1 MLIQAHKKLGAVNS
15 DVGGWLEQINEHV
28 QHGTNFLLI
37 LRKDPQSLKKF
48 CNAFEL
54 EDDCQPRTLT
64 QGEFFLMSQY
74 VEPDAFDAIL
84 HHWDDN
90 HQLVF
95 VEQIDF
101 PMNRPPRMK
110 SFIVYSPVLGIL
122 AQHDRL
128 SGAKEILED
137 YQDSAGPDETLP
149 EAGVYHWA
157 RKRWDLFE
165 GR

>member
-1 MLIQAHKKLGAVNS
+1 MLIQAHKKLSAVNS
-15 DVGGWLEQINEHV
+15 DVDGWLNQVQEHV

-37 LRKDPQSLKKF
+37 LRKDPEPLKKF
-48 CNAFEL
+48 CNSFEL
-54 EDDCQPRTLT
+54 EDNCHPHTLT

-74 VEPDAFDAIL
+74 VEPDAFDSIL

-101 PMNRPPRMK
+101 PMNRPPRMRN
-110 SFIVYSPVLGIL
+110 FIVYSPVLGIL
-122 AQHDRL
+122 AQHERL
-128 SGAKEILED
+128 SGAKEVLDD
-137 YQDSAGPDETLP
+137 YHGSAAAGETLP
-149 EAGVYHWA
+149 EAGVYHWE
-157 RKRWDLFE
+157 RKRWVLFE